1 MAETEQVAT
10 GTVSAAAGAG
20 ESATA
25 VKDAEFAKVDGQE
38 PRGGE
43 EHLDM
48 LLEIQLPVTVSLGNA
63 EIPLRRLLQLQP
75 GSVLSLE
82 KRIGDPVELI
92 VQEIPFA
99 TGDIVVVDDCYAV
112 RIREIL
118 SNPDVAGIG
127 NEAEKKQKS

>member
-1 MAETEQVAT
+1 MAETEQTAVETQAAAAPGGT
-10 GTVSAAAGAG
+10 GTPVQ
-20 ESATA
+20 E
-25 VKDAEFAKVDGQE
+25 AEFARTEGQE
-38 PRGGE
+38 PRSGE

-48 LLEIQLPVTVSLGNA
+48 LLEIQLPVTISLGNA
-63 EIPLRRLLQLQP
+63 EIPLRRLLQMQP

-82 KRIGDPVELI
+82 KRMGDPVELI

-118 SNPDVAGIG
+118 SNPAVAGIG
-127 NEAEKKQKS
+127 TEAEKKQKS